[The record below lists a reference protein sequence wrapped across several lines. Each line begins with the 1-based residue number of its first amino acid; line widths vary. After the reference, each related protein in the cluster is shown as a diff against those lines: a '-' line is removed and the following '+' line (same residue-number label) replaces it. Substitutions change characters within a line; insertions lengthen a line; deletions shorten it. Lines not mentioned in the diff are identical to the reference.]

1 MGYNKE
7 IEEDLVSEVV
17 GLRLGGKGP
26 GRGTSGVM
34 EGMQTYRKVT

>member
-7 IEEDLVSEVV
+7 TEEDLVSEVV
-17 GLRLGGKGP
+17 GLRWGE
-26 GRGTSGVM
+26 GTREGDSSVM